1 VSARFV
7 IYLSDDKNLS
17 LLNLIKSYFEDSG
30 SVILDKKTNKASF
43 TISKFSDLTNLII
56 PHFQKFPLQ
65 SSKLTE
71 YSLWLNCIRL
81 MENNEH
87 LTKAGVDKILS
98 IKGALNKGLSP
109 TLTLEY
115 PGIVPIEK
123 SSFSNLATDKE
134 ESFPLDSQ

>member
-1 VSARFV
+1 MAMFRFKTDLVPCTKLDPWFVTGFSDAESSFMINITKRPENKVGWMVSARFV
-7 IYLSDDKNLS
+7 IYLADDKNLS

-65 SSKLTE
+65 SSKLIE
-71 YSLWLNCIRL
+71 YSLWLNCIKL

-87 LTKAGVDKILS
+87 LTQGWIR
-98 IKGALNKGLSP
+98 
-109 TLTLEY
+109 
-115 PGIVPIEK
+115 
-123 SSFSNLATDKE
+123 
-134 ESFPLDSQ
+134 

>member
-1 VSARFV
+1 MVSARFV
-7 IYLSDDKNLS
+7 IYLADDKNLS

-65 SSKLTE
+65 SSKLIE
-71 YSLWLNCIRL
+71 YSLWLNCIKL

-87 LTKAGVDKILS
+87 LTQGWIR
-98 IKGALNKGLSP
+98 
-109 TLTLEY
+109 
-115 PGIVPIEK
+115 
-123 SSFSNLATDKE
+123 
-134 ESFPLDSQ
+134 